1 MATSLITG
9 VAIAGIAC
17 RVPSRI
23 ETTEDLARRFG
34 AEAAERIA
42 TATGIRSRAHVAPGR
57 TACDL
62 AGEAAAELLS
72 RLGWD
77 PASVTLL
84 VDVTQT
90 GERPLPGDGHLIHRR
105 LALPRSAVVL
115 DLSLGCSGWVHG
127 LWTISALLNSL
138 GGGRALLLAGDT
150 TSTFIDP
157 DDRATAPLFGDAA
170 TATALVSDSEASPMS
185 FDLGAD
191 GAGAPYLTVE
201 GGGTRLPDHPP
212 RLFMDG
218 TQVFAFTLR
227 EVPDSL
233 RAALAGRGWTAGD
246 LDHFVPHQAN
256 AQMIRRLARKIDVPA
271 ERTVE
276 AAAERGNTGPAS
288 IPLALCD
295 ALAGRLTSGP
305 QRLLL
310 AGFGVGWSWGSVAL
324 TVGPLAVCRVDTAS

>member
-1 MATSLITG
+1 MATSLIDG
-9 VAIAGIAC
+9 VAIAGITC
-17 RVPSRI
+17 RVPARV
-23 ETTEDLARRFG
+23 ETTADLACRFG

-42 TATGIRSRAHVAPGR
+42 TATGIRARARVAPDQ
-57 TACDL
+57 TARDL
-62 AGEAAAELLS
+62 ATGAAAELLS
-72 RLGWD
+72 GLGWD

-90 GERPLPGDGHLIHRR
+90 RERLLPGDGHLIHHALG
-105 LALPRSAVVL
+105 LARSAVVL

-127 LWTISALLNSL
+127 LWVASTLLRSL
-138 GGGRALLLAGDT
+138 GGGRALLLAGDA

-157 DDRATAPLFGDAA
+157 DDRATAPLFGDAVA
-170 TATALVSDSEASPMS
+170 ATALVSDPGASPMS

-201 GGGTRLPDHPP
+201 GGGARLPDTRP

-233 RAALAGRGWTAGD
+233 RAALAGLGWTADD
-246 LDHFVPHQAN
+246 LDRFVPHQAN
-256 AQMIRRLARKIDVPA
+256 AQMIRRLAHKVGVPA

-276 AAAERGNTGPAS
+276 AAADRGNTGPAS

-295 ALAGRLTSGP
+295 ALAEELTSGSL
-305 QRLLL
+305 RLLL
-310 AGFGVGWSWGSVAL
+310 AGFGVGWSWSSVAL
-324 TVGPLAVCRVDTAS
+324 TLGPLAVCRVDAAT